1 MVHKRS
7 RDSLQRRQIR
17 ALIFAS
23 CYQDLS
29 RCESVCRVS
38 RSDILASVTGPV
50 EVSNVPDVEKG
61 EVLVDSRGEGSFQR

>member
-23 CYQDLS
+23 CYQDLN

-38 RSDILASVTGPV
+38 RSEILGSLTGSV
-50 EVSNVPDVEKG
+50 EVSNVPDIEKG
-61 EVLVDSRGEGSFQR
+61 EILIDSRGQGSFQR

>member
-23 CYQDLS
+23 CYQDS
-29 RCESVCRVS
+29 DRCESVCRVS
-38 RSDILASVTGPV
+38 RTEVLGSLTGIV

-61 EVLVDSRGEGSFQR
+61 EVLVDSRGSGSFQR

>member
-23 CYQDLS
+23 CYQDLN

-38 RSDILASVTGPV
+38 RSEILGSLTGIV
-50 EVSNVPDVEKG
+50 EVCDVPDIEKG
-61 EVLVDSRGEGSFQR
+61 EVLVDSRGQGSFQR

>member
-7 RDSLQRRQIR
+7 RDNLQRRQIR

-23 CYQDLS
+23 CYQDLN

-38 RSDILASVTGPV
+38 RSEILGSLTGSV
-50 EVSNVPDVEKG
+50 EVSNVPDIEKG
-61 EVLVDSRGEGSFQR
+61 EVLVDSRGQGSFQR